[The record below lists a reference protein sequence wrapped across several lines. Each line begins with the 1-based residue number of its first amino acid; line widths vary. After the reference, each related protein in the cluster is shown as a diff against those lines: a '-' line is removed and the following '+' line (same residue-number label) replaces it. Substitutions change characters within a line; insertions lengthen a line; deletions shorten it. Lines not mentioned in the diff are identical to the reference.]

1 MNKTSKQIPLIFEHK
16 VDYKRDDFMVNQ
28 CNYQAISAV
37 ESWPEWPF
45 FAYVLYG
52 PKGCGKSHLSHVFAE
67 HVKSFYK
74 KPVCV
79 KIINATDITLAKANT
94 LHREYHCLVVENL
107 TPKANNEALF
117 HLFNL
122 YQNEGGFILF
132 TSEVPPARMKFKL
145 PDLQSRLNIIPSIS
159 IGEPNDEMLS
169 ALVVKLFNDRQIMI
183 TPEIL
188 NYIIYNM
195 ERSFSFAVKLVEEID
210 TISLAKKRAISTAI
224 VKEAIEYLLSNKQ
237 ADLFE

>member
-1 MNKTSKQIPLIFEHK
+1 MKLSIEIIEFLTNSTVSTS
-16 VDYKRDDFMVNQ
+16 
-28 CNYQAISAV
+28 
-37 ESWPEWPF
+37 
-45 FAYVLYG
+45 
-52 PKGCGKSHLSHVFAE
+52 LSF
-67 HVKSFYK
+67 
-74 KPVCV
+74 
-79 KIINATDITLAKANT
+79 
-94 LHREYHCLVVENL
+94 

-195 ERSFSFAVKLVEEID
+195 ERSFSAASFIV
-210 TISLAKKRAISTAI
+210 KRAD
-224 VKEAIEYLLSNKQ
+224 ELSLEKKNAVTIPLIRQVLSEEKG
-237 ADLFE
+237 